1 MNIFPWSNFHE
12 LNLDWLLE
20 EVKKLRQDID
30 GLTGGSVPSD
40 VTPQMDGTGSAG
52 SSVNYSRGDHVH
64 PTDTSRASVS
74 DLVDTADRLDL
85 EDVRLDG
92 AISAVDAK
100 IKFSTAAP
108 IMDSS
113 SASAGISDYLARADH
128 IHPTDTSR
136 ASATD
141 LATLQGRVDAFAGSA
156 NPSDSTPLM
165 DGVGSAGTG
174 GNYARGDHVHPS
186 DTSRLPLTGGQI
198 SGDLS
203 VLGAF
208 AEHSKFRSIET
219 NAVGWVRFA
228 QVPQVDGTQIRVRI
242 SREGAI
248 AASETHEIVFTINQN
263 GVSFSN
269 ERSVSDVLYID
280 KIRYNTPGGY
290 LDLHV
295 CDAAQSY
302 VGVYIDQCAT
312 SLAKFKAIKAVYMEG
327 VADAPAGET
336 IVTTHTFSENGFVP
350 YQSILTSKG
359 DLSTTGTTTVTNPAA
374 VSVPS
379 ETITNLASITLDVGI
394 WIIWATARFA
404 NNATGRRSLYIS
416 NVSGS
421 SSEGFSINAND
432 TVNAVDGGYTYAK
445 AFDYKSYNTQTT
457 LYLNV
462 WQNSG
467 SSLSTIGRLYAMKI
481 S

>member
-1 MNIFPWSNFHE
+1 MNVFPWSNFHE

-20 EVKKLRQDID
+20 EVKKLRQDIND
-30 GLTGGSVPSD
+30 LTGGSVPSD
-40 VTPQMDGTGSAG
+40 STPQMDGVGSAG

-64 PTDTSRASVS
+64 PTDTSRASAS

-85 EDVRLDG
+85 EDLRLDG
-92 AISAVDAK
+92 AINDVDAK
-100 IKFSTAAP
+100 IKFSPAAP

-141 LATLQGRVDAFAGSA
+141 LATLTGRVDAFTGSA

-174 GNYARGDHVHPS
+174 GNYSRGDHVHPS

-198 SGDLS
+198 TGDLS

-228 QVPQVDGTQIRVRI
+228 QVPNVDGTQIRVRI

-248 AASETHEIVFTINQN
+248 AASETHEIVFTINQG
-263 GVSFSN
+263 GVTFTN
-269 ERSVSDVLYID
+269 ERSNSDVLYVD

-312 SLAKFKAIKAVYMEG
+312 SLTKFKAIKAVYMEG

-336 IVTTHTFSENGFVP
+336 VVTSYDFSENVFAPATNILNHYGNIYETGDSAYANATV
-350 YQSILTSKG
+350 SIAN
-359 DLSTTGTTTVTNPAA
+359 STW
-374 VSVPS
+374 S
-379 ETITNLASITLDVGI
+379 ELCHITLGPGI
-394 WIIWATARFA
+394 WLVWFA
-404 NNATGRRSLYIS
+404 ASFDVNGTGYRRAVL
-416 NVSGS
+416 NDTSGS
-421 SSEGFSINAND
+421 SSTLTLHLYDNCLPLTSYRTLAKGFD
-432 TVNAVDGGYTYAK
+432 MLTVTASTTY
-445 AFDYKSYNTQTT
+445 
-457 LYLNV
+457 YLNAY
-462 WQNSG
+462 QSSG
-467 SSLSTIGRLYAMKI
+467 DALSTIGKI
-481 S
+481 NVIRIA